1 MTRQTGARLRNWVL
15 QRGCAAHGRRALHM
29 YDMGRDTIRTRQHGW
44 MAGNE
49 TRADTSR
56 SLPGEEKS
64 VKTRRPSNPEQ
75 TWRCWVHRTAIAISQ
90 AHPGTHEFE
99 RPR

>member
-1 MTRQTGARLRNWVL
+1 MTRRTGARLRNWVL
-15 QRGCAAHGRRALHM
+15 QRGCAAHGRRRALHM
-29 YDMGRDTIRTRQHGW
+29 YDMGHDTIRTRQHGW

-49 TRADTSR
+49 TRADAHGR
-56 SLPGEEKS
+56 GQEEKRAS
-64 VKTRRPSNPEQ
+64 KPEDRLTPS
-75 TWRCWVHRTAIAISQ
+75 RGWVQRTAIAISQ